1 VRSLYIAATEESAGK
16 TTLAVGLCLALRERG
31 IDAGYFKPVG
41 AAGDADSAGP
51 DTDAAFVADVLGLDD
66 DPLDLCPLALSEN
79 TVATRPEAVDAAP
92 LVVARTAFDRVAA
105 GHDLL
110 VCEGL
115 GELWQ
120 GRFLE
125 VSGADVASALE
136 LPTLIVAR
144 FAGTRQLDDI
154 CYVQDSLRERLLGVV
169 FTKVPQTRID
179 AVQTDYAAFLER
191 NGISVYGV
199 IPANERLAAV
209 PVGVIAAEL
218 GGRVICGE
226 DAADELAETYLIG
239 AMSPEHALAY
249 FERTPNKVVVVGGDR
264 DDLMMAALQTSTAA
278 LVLTGTFEPGAEVI
292 ERATAQ
298 GVAVIS
304 VPDDTVV
311 AADGL
316 RRLFGRISVHEQ
328 SKIDLV
334 ERLVADSVEVGQLL
348 DDLA

>member
-1 VRSLYIAATEESAGK
+1 MRSLYVAATEESAGK

-41 AAGDADSAGP
+41 LADEAEASGP
-51 DTDAAFVADVLGLDD
+51 DADAAFVGGVLGLDE
-66 DPLDLCPLALSEN
+66 DPLELCPLALSESAV
-79 TVATRPEAVDAAP
+79 VARPKPVDAAP

-105 GHDLL
+105 GHEVL

-125 VSGADVASALE
+125 VSGADVSSALD

-154 CYVQDSLRERLLGVV
+154 RYVQDSLRDRLLGVV
-169 FTKVPQTRID
+169 FTQVPQTRIE
-179 AVQTDYAAFLER
+179 AVQTDYAAYLER

-199 IPANERLAAV
+199 IPANVRLAAV

-218 GGRVICGE
+218 GGRFISGE
-226 DAADELAETYLIG
+226 DAAESLAETYLIG

-264 DDLMMAALQTSTAA
+264 DDLMMAALETSTTA

-292 ERATAQ
+292 ERAQTQ

-304 VPDDTVV
+304 TPDDTVS

-328 SKIDLV
+328 SKIDLI
-334 ERLVADSVEVGQLL
+334 ERLVAESVDVGLLL